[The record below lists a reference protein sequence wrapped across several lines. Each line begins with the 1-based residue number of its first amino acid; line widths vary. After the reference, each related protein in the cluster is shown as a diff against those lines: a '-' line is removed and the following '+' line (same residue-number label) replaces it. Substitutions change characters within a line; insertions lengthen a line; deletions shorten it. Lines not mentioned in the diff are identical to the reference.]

1 MNNVDGGMQQGASM
15 VKNVKAALTAAVVLG
30 SVGIAHAQ
38 VGGTAYTYNGSYAG
52 TSYGE
57 EVPSVIK
64 SNELTISGVVGMP
77 LNPTAQIPDK
87 GQWRVQGSYYD
98 LGNLDTPISS
108 YSQKTYGVY
117 TAGRLGN
124 LPVEVNVGIS
134 KANVSAS
141 GVGYSTDDPLDLDG
155 TGFSIGAKYQVWRSE
170 DGTGMAAMGIGY
182 DKNLYDNLYAY
193 IVASKAF
200 TSRNIV
206 GHLGLRYDHYKI
218 NGLGS
223 SQPSIYAG
231 AEVPLDKDGRFAL
244 VGEVQ
249 SKNAADTDESDS
261 FGGQIPYSLSLRMA
275 SENGFSASIGIQR
288 QGALSKFLDDS
299 SGLFV
304 QVGKSF

>member
-1 MNNVDGGMQQGASM
+1 M

-64 SNELTISGVVGMP
+64 ANELTVNGAVGLP

-98 LGNLDTPISS
+98 LGSLDSGPNN
-108 YSQKTYGVY
+108 YDQKTYGVHA
-117 TAGRLGN
+117 AGRLGN
-124 LPVEVNVGIS
+124 LPVEINVGIS
-134 KANVSAS
+134 KFNADAS
-141 GVGYSTDDPLDLDG
+141 GPGYASDDPLDLDG
-155 TGFSIGAKYQVWRSE
+155 TGFSIGAKYQIWRNE
-170 DGTGMAAMGIGY
+170 DGTGMASIGLGY

-200 TSRNIV
+200 TNRHIV

-218 NGLGS
+218 NGVSS
-223 SQPSIYAG
+223 SQPSVFVG
-231 AEVPLDKDGRFAL
+231 AEVPLDKKGRLAL
-244 VGEVQ
+244 VGELQ
-249 SKNAADTDESDS
+249 SKNAADTGENDS
-261 FGGQIPYSLSLRMA
+261 FGGQMPYSLSLRMA
-275 SENGFSASIGIQR
+275 SENGFSASVGIQR

-299 SGLFV
+299 SGLFF
-304 QVGKSF
+304 QLGKSF

>member
-1 MNNVDGGMQQGASM
+1 MQQGASM
-15 VKNVKAALTAAVVLG
+15 VKNMKAALTAAVVLG

-64 SNELTISGVVGMP
+64 SNELSIGGAVGLP

-98 LGNLDTPISS
+98 LGNLDTSGTPGYH
-108 YSQKTYGVY
+108 YSQKVYGVY

-124 LPVEVNVGIS
+124 LPVEVSVGVS
-134 KANVSAS
+134 KLSTS
-141 GVGYSTDDPLDLDG
+141 GSGIAAGGAHSTEDPLDIGG
-155 TGFSIGAKYQVWRSE
+155 TGFAIGAKYQMWRSD
-170 DGTGMAAMGIGY
+170 DGTGMASIGLGY
-182 DKNLYDNLYAY
+182 DQSLYDNLYAY

-200 TSRNIV
+200 TNRHIV
-206 GHLGLRYDHYKI
+206 GHIGLRYDHYKI
-218 NGLGS
+218 DGEGS
-223 SQPSIYAG
+223 SQPSVYVG
-231 AEVPLDKDGRFAL
+231 AEVPLDNQGRFAL

-249 SKNAADTDESDS
+249 SKNAADTGANS

-288 QGALSKFLDDS
+288 QGALSKFLSDN

-304 QVGKSF
+304 QVGKNF

>member
-1 MNNVDGGMQQGASM
+1 M
-15 VKNVKAALTAAVVLG
+15 VKNVKVALTAAVVLG
-30 SVGIAHAQ
+30 SVGIANAQ

-64 SNELTISGVVGMP
+64 SNELTISGAVGMP

-98 LGNLDTPISS
+98 LGGLDTPGTS

-117 TAGRLGN
+117 AAGRLGN

-134 KANVSAS
+134 KFNVSDS
-141 GVGYSTDDPLDLDG
+141 GYVPSDPLNLGG

-170 DGTGMAAMGIGY
+170 DGSGMASIGIGY

-193 IVASKAF
+193 VVASKAF
-200 TSRNIV
+200 TNRHIV
-206 GHLGLRYDHYKI
+206 GHIGLRYDHYKI
-218 NGLGS
+218 GTESS
-223 SQPSIYAG
+223 SQPSVYVG

-244 VGEVQ
+244 VGELQ
-249 SKNAADTDESDS
+249 SKNALDTGFSS
-261 FGGQIPYSLSLRMA
+261 FGSQMPYSLSLRMA

-288 QGALSKFLDDS
+288 QGALSEFLDDS
-299 SGLFV
+299 SGLFF
-304 QVGKSF
+304 QLGKNF

>member
-1 MNNVDGGMQQGASM
+1 MQQGASM
-15 VKNVKAALTAAVVLG
+15 VKNVKAVLTAAVVLG

-38 VGGTAYTYNGSYAG
+38 VGGTAYTYNGSYSG

-64 SNELTISGVVGMP
+64 SNELTISGAVGMP

-87 GQWRVQGSYYD
+87 GNWRVQGSYYD
-98 LGNLDTPISS
+98 LGSLASNN

-117 TAGRLGN
+117 AAGRLGN
-124 LPVEVNVGIS
+124 LPVEVNVGVS
-134 KANVSAS
+134 KFNTS
-141 GVGYSTDDPLDLDG
+141 GTIPDPLAISG

-170 DGTGMAAMGIGY
+170 DGTGMASMGIGY

-193 IVASKAF
+193 LVASKAF

-206 GHLGLRYDHYKI
+206 GHIGLRYDHYKI
-218 NGLGS
+218 DGVSS
-223 SQPSIYAG
+223 SQPSVYVG

-244 VGEVQ
+244 VGELQ
-249 SKNAADTDESDS
+249 SKNAGDTGYDS
-261 FGGQIPYSLSLRMA
+261 YGSAMPYSLSLRMA

-288 QGALSKFLDDS
+288 QGVLSKFLDDS

-304 QVGKSF
+304 QVGKNF